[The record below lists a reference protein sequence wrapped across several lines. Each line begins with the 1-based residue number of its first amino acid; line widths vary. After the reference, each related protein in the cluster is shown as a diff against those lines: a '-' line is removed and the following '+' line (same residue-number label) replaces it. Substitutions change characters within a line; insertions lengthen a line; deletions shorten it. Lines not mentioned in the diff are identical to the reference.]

1 MALTE
6 NQKKAN
12 KLKIP
17 WSETTT
23 EDQLEDL
30 IKIEEDKVKMAAND
44 KKKEKLIL
52 QNIDGK
58 DMDEKD
64 YFMEGVIENP
74 VTKEK
79 TKMCAP
85 TYFNRVCGLPVDRE
99 DMIEVFKKVFRD
111 NAKDLLFYKVRDR
124 EIYTVIVPLAKS
136 TVVGYSEDSLPG
148 DFQKHTISFIADGS
162 VNLDTLKLKL
172 RKIAQFFKRS
182 E

>member
-12 KLKIP
+12 KLKIA

-23 EDQLEDL
+23 DDQLEAL
-30 IKIEEDKVKMAAND
+30 IKIEEDKAAMIALD
-44 KKKEKLIL
+44 KKKEKLVLKDIE
-52 QNIDGK
+52 GK
-58 DMDEKD
+58 DVDEKD
-64 YFMEGVIENP
+64 YFFEGDIENP
-74 VTKEK
+74 VTKVK
-79 TKMCAP
+79 THVCAP
-85 TYFNRVCGLPVDRE
+85 LYFNRVCGLPVDRE
-99 DMIEVFKKVFRD
+99 DMVQVFKNVFRE

-124 EIYTVIVPLAKS
+124 EIYTVIVPLSKS
-136 TVVGYSEDSLPG
+136 TVVGASEDSLPG

-172 RKIAQFFKRS
+172 RKIAQFFKRT